1 MPCQPKS
8 MGLHKQGLIDPS
20 AAGRALL
27 CWGSGSC
34 PAIPVVLGTAA
45 LPELMENPMSS

>member
-1 MPCQPKS
+1 MPRQPKS
-8 MGLHKQGLIDPS
+8 MGLYKQGLIDHS
-20 AAGRALL
+20 AAGSAPL

-34 PAIPVVLGTAA
+34 PAVPVVLGTAA